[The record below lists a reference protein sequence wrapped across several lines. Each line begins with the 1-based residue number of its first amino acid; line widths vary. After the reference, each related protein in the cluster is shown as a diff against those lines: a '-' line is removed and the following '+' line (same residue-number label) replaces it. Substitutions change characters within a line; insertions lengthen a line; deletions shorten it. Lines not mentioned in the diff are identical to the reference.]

1 MSKNCLNA
9 FAEENRRDFYL
20 FGSLADVLHL
30 INSNV
35 YNTQPVASIKM
46 ICPYFS
52 KCGGCFTQHIDYET
66 QLENK
71 KELVKRSLQCEDV
84 KVFSDNPFE
93 YRNRMDFIIY
103 PGGIGFRKKGSAS
116 QEIDINKCIISNN
129 KLNILLK
136 EVRDF
141 FSDCDAFYATKH
153 IGTFRYAVIRT
164 PTKSSSVSFV
174 LNSDSSRLKEAIE
187 KVKEF
192 SKITSAEN
200 VIITYTPKMADVSIS
215 DDFFA
220 VKGSGTLHET
230 LVDKEFNF
238 SVQGFFQNNTIM
250 AEKMLRYVSELLEKY
265 PTKDANLLDLYGG
278 VGTFGIINS
287 DKFKEVTIVENF
299 EQSIISANDNIELNK
314 IENTKALVL
323 DAKQLTRLRL
333 NSPLYIITDPPRS
346 GMDQKTISQIND
358 LKPEV
363 IIYIS
368 CNPKIMG
375 KEVAKFKKYQIKSVA
390 MFDLFPQ
397 TNHCETVVELV
408 KENIKK

>member
-1 MSKNCLNA
+1 
-9 FAEENRRDFYL
+9 
-20 FGSLADVLHL
+20 
-30 INSNV
+30 
-35 YNTQPVASIKM
+35 M
-46 ICPYFS
+46 ICPYFGR
-52 KCGGCFTQHIDYET
+52 CGGCSTQHIDYET

-71 KELVKRSLQCEDV
+71 KKLVQSAIQYEDV

-103 PGGIGFRKKGSAS
+103 PGGIGFRKKGNAS
-116 QEIDINKCIISNN
+116 QIIDIDNCMISNN
-129 KLNILLK
+129 RLNQLLK

-141 FSDCDAFYATKH
+141 FSDCDAFYANKK

-164 PTKSSSVSFV
+164 PTKFSSISFV
-174 LNSDSSRLKEAIE
+174 LNSDSSKLREAIE

-192 SKITSAEN
+192 AKITSAEN
-200 VIITYTPKMADVSIS
+200 VVITYNPKTEDSSTS

-220 VKGSGTLHET
+220 VKGSDTLHET
-230 LVDKEFNF
+230 LSDKEFKF

-250 AEKMLRYVSELLEKY
+250 AEKMLKYVSELLEKY

-278 VGTFGIINS
+278 VGTFGLINS
-287 DKFKEVTIVENF
+287 DKFKKVTIIENF
-299 EQSIISANDNIELNK
+299 EQAIASANDNIRLNK

-323 DAKQLTRLRL
+323 DAKQLAKLNL
-333 NSPLYIITDPPRS
+333 NSQLYIITDPPRS
-346 GMDQKTISQIND
+346 GMDQKAISQIND
-358 LKPEV
+358 LEPEV

-368 CNPKIMG
+368 CNPKIMS
-375 KEVAKFKKYQIKSVA
+375 KEIAKFKKYKIKSAA

-408 KENIKK
+408 RK